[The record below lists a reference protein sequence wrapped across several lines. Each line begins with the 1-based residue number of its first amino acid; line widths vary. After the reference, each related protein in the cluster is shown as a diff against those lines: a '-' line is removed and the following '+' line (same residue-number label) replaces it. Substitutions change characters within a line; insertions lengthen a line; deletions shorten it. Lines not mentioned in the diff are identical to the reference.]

1 MNFTSPEFL
10 LFFPVVLALYYF
22 LPVRARWGLLLAA
35 SWTFYLSWNP
45 WTGILLILATACSYA
60 AGLRIEAAR
69 TAEGGRGSMRFWS
82 FVGIG
87 VPLACLIVFK
97 YAGFFANTTS
107 DALAHL
113 GIRTN
118 ISLPR
123 FILPIGISFYTFQT
137 LSYVIDVRRG
147 TIPAE
152 RHFGIYALF
161 VSFFPQLVAGPIERP
176 GNLIP
181 QLRKMCGME
190 GGDARAAVPENLVEG
205 AGSDAGQEDKE
216 SSAESAAGARQTAP
230 ENSVESSADARPTAP
245 ENSAGTASSARKAPR
260 PEDLSAGFTRILVGF
275 FKKLA
280 VADVLAS
287 FVEPVYGNP
296 TVATP
301 LAVILSTVL
310 FAAQIYC
317 DFSGYSD
324 IACGAARMMGIRLT
338 ENFDSP
344 YRSESV
350 RGFWRRWHITLSTWL
365 TDYIYIPLGGN
376 RRGRARQLAN
386 VTLVFLISGLWHG
399 ADLTFVVWGLLHGGM
414 VCAEILLSGGRTDAV
429 PHGDVRE
436 TSDVV
441 PHAVRRILTF
451 AFVCFTWIFFRADN
465 LGDAGILIGKLFSA
479 SWANA
484 FADTISLMGLSAGSV
499 LHIALA
505 LWCLPLLDRLQ
516 EKPGAPVPSQEL
528 LQEKPGAPAT
538 SQNRPEEKTGVP
550 AVHPGRRLEESV
562 YTASLP
568 GRPQAES
575 RALFIVIMVMTIAA
589 SWLMLL
595 GRSAGNVFIY
605 FQF

>member
-10 LFFPVVLALYYF
+10 LFFPVVLVLYYF

-35 SWTFYLSWNP
+35 SWAFYLSWNP
-45 WTGILLILATACSYA
+45 WTGILLMLATACSYT

-205 AGSDAGQEDKE
+205 AGSDAGQ
-216 SSAESAAGARQTAP
+216 AAP
-230 ENSVESSADARPTAP
+230 ENSADSSAGVRPTAP
-245 ENSAGTASSARKAPR
+245 EKSDETASSARKAPR
-260 PEDLSAGFTRILVGF
+260 PEDLSSGFTRILVGF

-296 TVATP
+296 AAATP

-338 ENFDSP
+338 ENFDRP
-344 YRSESV
+344 YRSENV

-414 VCAEILLSGGRTDAV
+414 VCAEILLSGGRTDA
-429 PHGDVRE
+429 
-436 TSDVV
+436 V

-538 SQNRPEEKTGVP
+538 SQNRPEEKAGVP